1 MDAHF
6 RSGFY
11 LGNGVMHMI
20 LSLMPGKPHIVA
32 GLLGYQ
38 GDRQVAL
45 MFCHCLGVGRK
56 MGWSQLFPSVRLTF
70 IIYYSTFVHLYVS
83 SEDEGIR
90 RTICDIVLLIFHL
103 ALSSFTFDGVDIDGA
118 EDLGQEFKA

>member
-1 MDAHF
+1 MHKGDPKKLVTSPPLFLSGSGARTYPYSERPEDKSMDAHF

-56 MGWSQLFPSVRLTF
+56 MGRSQLFPSVRLTF

-83 SEDEGIR
+83 SEDEGVR
-90 RTICDIVLLIFHL
+90 
-103 ALSSFTFDGVDIDGA
+103 
-118 EDLGQEFKA
+118 